1 MAKPKINWQAAHRR
15 TEELRS
21 KLRREVRPHDV
32 VKDAESASSPYHKFF
47 EWDDKKAGP
56 KFRLQQARALLQHLK
71 VIYTDEEGNEVSVR
85 KYVRVRLS
93 TPAEHEL
100 RSGYT
105 PRVKVLKTSYL
116 REQVVEMAKTMLE
129 SFKRRFRMF
138 TEIEA
143 TYPHID
149 AAIQILSGVKQRT
162 KKKAL

>member
-32 VKDAESASSPYHKFF
+32 VKDAENSTSPYHKFF

-56 KFRLQQARALLQHLK
+56 KFRLEQARELLQNLK
-71 VIYTDEEGNEVSVR
+71 VIYTDGEGNEVSVR
-85 KYVRVRLS
+85 KYIRVRLS

-105 PRVKVLKTSYL
+105 PRVKVLKTAYL
-116 REQVVEMAKTMLE
+116 RGQVVEMAKTMLE

-138 TEIEA
+138 TEVEA

-149 AAIQILSGVKQRT
+149 AALMMLSGTKQRRR
-162 KKKAL
+162 KKAL